1 MQIFLHCFNYQR
13 FIYPPL
19 ASSAEGKNGVSKDVR
34 PLKHDVT
41 YKVFI
46 IRGMMFPLV
55 EFLCLLFRDCCHW
68 SILDFP
74 SSGALGILLEE

>member
-1 MQIFLHCFNYQR
+1 MQIFSINLIINCLSISFVFSTEN
-13 FIYPPL
+13 
-19 ASSAEGKNGVSKDVR
+19 KNHVSKNVR

>member
-34 PLKHDVT
+34 LLKHYCVFKTVISDCNTQT
-41 YKVFI
+41 Y
-46 IRGMMFPLV
+46 
-55 EFLCLLFRDCCHW
+55 
-68 SILDFP
+68 
-74 SSGALGILLEE
+74 A